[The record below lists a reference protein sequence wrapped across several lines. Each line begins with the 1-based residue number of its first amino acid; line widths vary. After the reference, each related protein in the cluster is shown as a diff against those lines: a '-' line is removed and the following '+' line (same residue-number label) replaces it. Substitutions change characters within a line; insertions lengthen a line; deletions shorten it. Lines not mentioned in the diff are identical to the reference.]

1 MDSTGV
7 EAVGGSE
14 AGASSLAGAE
24 ASVPAVVGTEVA
36 SAEVTGVTARTTRS
50 YRTEGVDV
58 MKVQLEK
65 DQSRVVAIAAAAQS
79 KSKESHSAS
88 AGVDHPR
95 PIANEELGCYLLL
108 GRPLCLS
115 LFLFIF
121 AMGTARLPAWRESA
135 ITDSRGT
142 MPHTLL

>member
-24 ASVPAVVGTEVA
+24 ASGPAVVATEVA
-36 SAEVTGVTARTTRS
+36 SAEVTGVIARTTRS
-50 YRTEGVDV
+50 YRREGVDV

-79 KSKESHSAS
+79 KESPSAS
-88 AGVDHPR
+88 KD
-95 PIANEELGCYLLL
+95 EQE
-108 GRPLCLS
+108 
-115 LFLFIF
+115 
-121 AMGTARLPAWRESA
+121 
-135 ITDSRGT
+135 
-142 MPHTLL
+142 